1 MYWENEYNPRV
12 RVADAERHFDVWAQ
26 RAEGARAVLKN
37 SSLDVAYGT
46 HPRERLDVFH
56 AESARGTL
64 VFLHGGYWRAFGKE
78 AQSWIAE
85 AFVGVGISV
94 VIPNYPLAPQAR
106 LAEIVTSLSSAVGH
120 LQQALSCG
128 ERRRV
133 VVAGHSAGAHLAA
146 CLLARSETGTAR
158 CMLDGIV
165 CISGIFD
172 LVPLLHTRML
182 ANMGWTAE
190 ELHAVSPLFMPPPAR
205 GAVVLAVGA
214 EESLEF
220 RTQTAR
226 MAHAWASGV
235 TGVLSVEG
243 RNHFSVVDE
252 LDDPRSELFRQVVD
266 SF

>member
-12 RVADAERHFDVWAQ
+12 RVADAERHFDVWAR
-26 RAEGARAVLKN
+26 RAERARAALKD
-37 SSLDVAYGT
+37 SSLDVVYGT

-78 AQSWIAE
+78 TQSWIAE
-85 AFVGVGISV
+85 AFVRMGISV

-106 LAEIVTSLSSAVGH
+106 IAEIVTSLSGVFGP
-120 LQQALSCG
+120 LQQALGCG
-128 ERRRV
+128 ELRRV

-146 CLLARSETGTAR
+146 CLLARSETGATR
-158 CMLDGIV
+158 GMLDAIV

-182 ANMGWTAE
+182 VNMGWTAE

-214 EESLEF
+214 EESREF
-220 RTQTAR
+220 CTQTAR
-226 MAHAWASGV
+226 MADAWASSV
-235 TGVLSVEG
+235 KGVLSVEG
-243 RNHFSVVDE
+243 RNHFTVVDE
-252 LDDPRSELFRQVVD
+252 LHDPGSELFRQVVG